1 MALRKRGKNGTWHA
15 YFRTVVSLPDGRL
28 KYATTTVNLH
38 TDDLL
43 TARALEADLM
53 AKNKAA
59 RIHQRAMAK
68 LRQLEVAAGVRSV
81 SDLPQPIIRE
91 KRVRRL
97 KLSDWHASA
106 LRYRDVSTDTV
117 KIFSRFVRE
126 VSVKY
131 FDEVTPELALAY
143 LHDRFQGKT
152 FNNNK
157 TALNSVFRLLLVDA
171 GMKQSPFSVI
181 PNRRFDSEHQR
192 PFTDDEFTRI
202 YQSAPEPWKSAS
214 LIAWYTGLRQK
225 DVFLLTWDCFEGD
238 VITKLPSKTARYK
251 RRVQIPIHPQLA
263 EALQRLPRS
272 GDRVLGAWEYDPN
285 ASAFKSAF
293 GDLLRSLDI
302 LDNSRGIVKF
312 NCLRD
317 SFITRCDE
325 AQVPRHAIRGMVG
338 HVTDEMTDLYSY
350 DLASARQVQ
359 QLPRVKFGELAENEK

>member
-15 YFRTVVSLPDGRL
+15 YFRTVVSLPDGKL

-43 TARALEADLM
+43 TARALEAELM

-225 DVFLLTWDCFEGD
+225 DVFLLRWDQIDGD
-238 VITKLPSKTARYK
+238 VITTTPSKTARFG
-251 RRVQIPIHPQLA
+251 RSVQIPVHPQLA
-263 EALQRLPRS
+263 EVLRKIPHS
-272 GDRVLGAWEYDPN
+272 DERVLGAWPYNPN
-285 ASAFKSAF
+285 SISFRRAF
-293 GDLLRSLDI
+293 GEI
-302 LDNSRGIVKF
+302 LKRLGIEDNIHGIVNF
-312 NCLRD
+312 NSFRD
-317 SFITRCDE
+317 SFVTRCD
-325 AQVPRHAIRGMVG
+325 AAGIPRHAIRGIVG
-338 HVTDEMTDLYSY
+338 HTEDDTTDLYSH
-350 DLASARQVQ
+350 DLTSARLIQD
-359 QLPRVKFGELAENEK
+359 LPYVKLEDLPKT